1 MRSNYNS
8 TKVRFAYFGLCSGG
22 APGEKKA
29 RVVHYQEPA
38 EANKPKFLHVFGVM
52 CIEHHVEGR

>member
-8 TKVRFAYFGLCSGG
+8 TKVRFVISVFAQGG

-38 EANKPKFLHVFGVM
+38 EANKPKFLRVFGVM
-52 CIEHHVEGR
+52 CTEHHAGGR